1 MGIHEYQIVHG
12 TPVALRYP
20 LIRKNLRPML
30 LESEFSLFLNY
41 LVGGLWLKERASCN
55 RVFQIFYF
63 PFEFCDI
70 GIKCT
75 SATQKAADFLKGIWT
90 YLWHTCRNEYLPC
103 GQLHIFHRLCR
114 VYNTYTTGQ
123 LRIKTV
129 FQNNDIQDSFHAF
142 LFIFLFRV
150 FIKSSKFNSWG
161 VRNIQKSTWHSRSSF
176 QHRDTYPRRCPCDEK
191 TKHPFYSF
199 FPIFDAP

>member
-30 LESEFSLFLNY
+30 LESEFSLFLND
-41 LVGGLWLKERASCN
+41 LVGGLWLKEKASCN
-55 RVFQIFYF
+55 RFLQIFYF
-63 PFEFCDI
+63 PFDFCDI

-114 VYNTYTTGQ
+114 
-123 LRIKTV
+123 
-129 FQNNDIQDSFHAF
+129 
-142 LFIFLFRV
+142 
-150 FIKSSKFNSWG
+150 
-161 VRNIQKSTWHSRSSF
+161 
-176 QHRDTYPRRCPCDEK
+176 DTYPRRCPCDEK

-199 FPIFDAP
+199 FSHIWCSLMSPMEILYCD